1 MTRIKVYIE
10 REDKEYEIEFNGK
23 TVKDLLEYLN
33 LPVSE
38 FVIMKN
44 GEIVTEDE
52 ELKDGDYIKIIDVV
66 SGG

>member
-1 MTRIKVYIE
+1 MKIKVYIE
-10 REDKEYEIEFNGK
+10 REDKEMEIEFNGK
-23 TVKDLLEYLN
+23 TVKDLLEYLK
-33 LPVSE
+33 LPSSE
-38 FVIMKN
+38 FVVMKN